1 MNSNQ
6 AIMLLK
12 QLVAIPSISREE
24 GAKADFLQRYMQEE
38 LGMQV
43 QRVGNNLYSNAFAF
57 DSSKPTIL
65 LNSHIDTVKAH
76 ANWTYP
82 PFEATQVGNCIYGLG
97 SNDAHASV
105 VSLLA
110 AFIGL
115 RTSGKEQQYNLI
127 LGLSCEEEV
136 SGKNGVELL
145 LNHLPSI
152 DLAIV
157 GEPTG
162 LEMAIAEKGLMVVDC
177 VAHGKAGHA
186 ARNEGENAIYKAVKD
201 IAWCMDY
208 AFPKV
213 SEQLGPVK
221 MTVTMIEAGSQHNV
235 IPDACKFT
243 ADVRLTE
250 CYTHQEVLD
259 IMRANMQAELTP
271 RSMRLRASGIAK
283 NHPVV
288 EQHLSMKRG
297 IFGSATMSDQAL
309 MPFPSVKVGPGD
321 SARSHTANEYILEEE
336 VTQAIAYYIN
346 LLDGLAIPKH
356 SNS

>member
-1 MNSNQ
+1 MTHTN
-6 AIMLLK
+6 AIELLK

-24 GAKADFLQRYMQEE
+24 GAKADFLQKYMQET
-38 LGMQV
+38 LSMHV
-43 QRVGNNLYSNAFAF
+43 QRVGNNLYSHAF
-57 DSSKPTIL
+57 DFDVAKPTIL

-76 ANWTYP
+76 ANWTYN
-82 PFEATQVGNCIYGLG
+82 PFAATQVDQCIYGLG

-110 AFIGL
+110 AFDTL
-115 RTSGKEQQYNLI
+115 RSMPQQSYNLI
-127 LGLSCEEEV
+127 LGISCEEEV
-136 SGKNGVELL
+136 SGKNGVEWLL
-145 LNHLPSI
+145 TQLPAI

-186 ARNEGENAIYKAVKD
+186 ARNEGDNALYKAVKD
-201 IAWCMDY
+201 IVWCMDY

-221 MTVTMIEAGSQHNV
+221 LTVTMIEAGSQHNV
-235 IPDACKFT
+235 IPDTCKFT

-250 CYTHQEVLD
+250 CYTHQEILD
-259 IMRANMQAELTP
+259 IMQANMQAELTP

-283 NHPVV
+283 EHPVV
-288 EQHLSMKRG
+288 QQHLSMKRG
-297 IFGSATMSDQAL
+297 VFGSATMSDQAL

-321 SARSHTANEYILEEE
+321 SARSHTANEYIMESEIQ
-336 VTQAIAYYIN
+336 QAIAYYVE
-346 LLDGLAIPKH
+346 LLNGLQIPKY
-356 SNS
+356 NK